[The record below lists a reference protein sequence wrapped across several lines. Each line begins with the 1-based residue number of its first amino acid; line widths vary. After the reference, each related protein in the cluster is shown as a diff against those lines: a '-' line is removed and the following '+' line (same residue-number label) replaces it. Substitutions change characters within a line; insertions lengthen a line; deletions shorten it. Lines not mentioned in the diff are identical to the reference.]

1 MDLMPWMQQ
10 QGMLPA
16 AGETVLCAVSGG
28 RDSVCLLHYL
38 ASLGRRRGFAVAAA
52 HYNHLM
58 RPTAGRDEAFVA
70 GLCRELSVPLYVE
83 RGDVRAIARQEG
95 WGVEEAGRRLRYDFL
110 ERTAD
115 AIGASRIATAHH
127 LSDQAETVVLNLL
140 RGTGPEGLAGIPP
153 VRGRLIRP
161 LLQTPRQEIEA
172 YLTAHGLG
180 HVEDETNDSMD
191 FTRNRLRQEV
201 WPLLVMLHPAPERS
215 IARAAAIL
223 RRENVFLDRL
233 ARSYLET
240 AVSDCPSAG
249 EPNAPEIFG
258 RRDPAAPS
266 PAPLPG
272 TLPEES
278 SKSDKPSEY
287 TRAGDISPDFTSA
300 PTAVSVSEAVLRSA
314 PEELRP
320 RMLRLLLERLPVGK
334 KDVSAAHIEA
344 LLSLREGGMLDMPEG
359 VTAWRE
365 KDVLHL
371 EMTPPSPPPLTLSEG
386 EQVWGDYLVRVWR
399 SEKNTPP
406 PDGEGLSKTGRFSDH
421 ILTLSDGGKMSEWT
435 LRCPQRGDG
444 LTLPGARGR
453 RSVKRLLTERGMPP
467 RRRRTTPVVCINGE
481 PAAVYGVGTDQRFL
495 PGKDGSNIN
504 ILMIEKDQ
512 EEESNG

>member
-161 LLQTPRQEIEA
+161 LLQTRHLVP
-172 YLTAHGLG
+172 GLPFG
-180 HVEDETNDSMD
+180 GEDDDGN
-191 FTRNRLRQEV
+191 
-201 WPLLVMLHPAPERS
+201 
-215 IARAAAIL
+215 AAALI
-223 RRENVFLDRL
+223 
-233 ARSYLET
+233 
-240 AVSDCPSAG
+240 PQG
-249 EPNAPEIFG
+249 
-258 RRDPAAPS
+258 
-266 PAPLPG
+266 
-272 TLPEES
+272 
-278 SKSDKPSEY
+278 
-287 TRAGDISPDFTSA
+287 
-300 PTAVSVSEAVLRSA
+300 
-314 PEELRP
+314 
-320 RMLRLLLERLPVGK
+320 
-334 KDVSAAHIEA
+334 AAHVKA
-344 LLSLREGGMLDMPEG
+344 VHFRQH
-359 VTAWRE
+359 
-365 KDVLHL
+365 DV
-371 EMTPPSPPPLTLSEG
+371 
-386 EQVWGDYLVRVWR
+386 QQ
-399 SEKNTPP
+399 N
-406 PDGEGLSKTGRFSDH
+406 
-421 ILTLSDGGKMSEWT
+421 
-435 LRCPQRGDG
+435 
-444 LTLPGARGR
+444 
-453 RSVKRLLTERGMPP
+453 
-467 RRRRTTPVVCINGE
+467 
-481 PAAVYGVGTDQRFL
+481 
-495 PGKDGSNIN
+495 
-504 ILMIEKDQ
+504 
-512 EEESNG
+512 

>member
-1 MDLMPWMQQ
+1 MDLRPFMERW
-10 QGMLPA
+10 GMLPPS
-16 AGETVLCAVSGG
+16 GGTMLVAVSGG

-172 YLTAHGLG
+172 YLKAHGLG

-201 WPLLVMLHPAPERS
+201 WPLLVTLHPAPERS

-272 TLPEES
+272 TLPKES
-278 SKSDKPSEY
+278 SKSDKPSECAC
-287 TRAGDISPDFTSA
+287 AGDISPDFTSA
-300 PTAVSVSEAVLRSA
+300 PTAVSVPEAVLRSA

-344 LLSLREGGMLDMPEG
+344 LLSLREGGMLDLPEG

-371 EMTPPSPPPLTLSEG
+371 EMTPPSPPLLTLSEG

-406 PDGEGLSKTGRFSDH
+406 PDGDGLSKTGRFSDH
-421 ILTLSDGGKMSEWT
+421 ILTLSDGGKMSEWI

>member
-1 MDLMPWMQQ
+1 M
-10 QGMLPA
+10 
-16 AGETVLCAVSGG
+16 
-28 RDSVCLLHYL
+28 
-38 ASLGRRRGFAVAAA
+38 
-52 HYNHLM
+52 
-58 RPTAGRDEAFVA
+58 
-70 GLCRELSVPLYVE
+70 PLYVE

-201 WPLLVMLHPAPERS
+201 WPLLVTLHPAPERS

-240 AVSDCPSAG
+240 AVSDCPSIRKSG
-249 EPNAPEIFG
+249 GPETFG
-258 RRDPAAPS
+258 DAAHAVPDT
-266 PAPLPG
+266 ATFPG
-272 TLPEES
+272 TLPERTVSPNRPLEDG
-278 SKSDKPSEY
+278 K
-287 TRAGDISPDFTSA
+287 TGDISPDFTSA

-344 LLSLREGGMLDMPEG
+344 LLSLREGWMLDLPEG

-444 LTLPGARGR
+444 LTLPGARGC

-495 PGKDGSNIN
+495 PEKDGSNIN

-512 EEESNG
+512 EEESTG

>member
-153 VRGRLIRP
+153 VAGTADPPPAPDPLGRRSRHISRP
-161 LLQTPRQEIEA
+161 TGWVMWRTRPT
-172 YLTAHGLG
+172 TAWTSPATACDRRCGPCWHSS
-180 HVEDETNDSMD
+180 T
-191 FTRNRLRQEV
+191 
-201 WPLLVMLHPAPERS
+201 PAPERS
-215 IARAAAIL
+215 ISAEPPLSCGGRMFFWIGWPAPIWRQPYPIARQPVSPMPRRSLAAGTPLHPALHRLPARCRRSRQSRISPQNVHARAI
-223 RRENVFLDRL
+223 FRL
-233 ARSYLET
+233 ISHRHPPPYR
-240 AVSDCPSAG
+240 CP
-249 EPNAPEIFG
+249 
-258 RRDPAAPS
+258 
-266 PAPLPG
+266 
-272 TLPEES
+272 
-278 SKSDKPSEY
+278 
-287 TRAGDISPDFTSA
+287 
-300 PTAVSVSEAVLRSA
+300 EAVLRSA

-344 LLSLREGGMLDMPEG
+344 LLTLREGGMLDLPEG

-371 EMTPPSPPPLTLSEG
+371 EMTPPSPPAPDPVRGGAGLGGLSRPGVEK
-386 EQVWGDYLVRVWR
+386 R
-399 SEKNTPP
+399 KNTPP

-435 LRCPQRGDG
+435 LRCPQRG
-444 LTLPGARGR
+444 R
-453 RSVKRLLTERGMPP
+453 RSDPAGGKRPP
-467 RRRRTTPVVCINGE
+467 QRQTSSDGAGDAAPAAANHPGGVYKRRTRRRIRRGNGSE
-481 PAAVYGVGTDQRFL
+481 IFA
-495 PGKDGSNIN
+495 GKRRQQYKYFDDRERSGGR
-504 ILMIEKDQ
+504 K
-512 EEESNG
+512 

>member
-38 ASLGRRRGFAVAAA
+38 ASLGRRRSFAVAAA

-70 GLCRELSVPLYVE
+70 GLCRELGVPLYVE

-191 FTRNRLRQEV
+191 FTRNRLRREV
-201 WPLLVMLHPAPERS
+201 WPLLAQLHPAPERS

-249 EPNAPEIFG
+249 EPNAPEISG

-266 PAPLPG
+266 PAPPPG

-278 SKSDKPSEY
+278 SKSDKPSEC
-287 TRAGDISPDFTSA
+287 TRTGDISPDFTSA

-314 PEELRP
+314 PDAPAAAGAAPRREEGCIRRP
-320 RMLRLLLERLPVGK
+320 HRGPADPSGGRDAGSAGGRHGMAGEGCAASGDDAAPAPTPDPVGGGAGLGRLSRPGVEKRK
-334 KDVSAAHIEA
+334 K
-344 LLSLREGGMLDMPEG
+344 
-359 VTAWRE
+359 
-365 KDVLHL
+365 
-371 EMTPPSPPPLTLSEG
+371 
-386 EQVWGDYLVRVWR
+386 Y
-399 SEKNTPP
+399 
-406 PDGEGLSKTGRFSDH
+406 
-421 ILTLSDGGKMSEWT
+421 
-435 LRCPQRGDG
+435 
-444 LTLPGARGR
+444 
-453 RSVKRLLTERGMPP
+453 
-467 RRRRTTPVVCINGE
+467 
-481 PAAVYGVGTDQRFL
+481 PA
-495 PGKDGSNIN
+495 P
-504 ILMIEKDQ
+504 
-512 EEESNG
+512 

>member
-1 MDLMPWMQQ
+1 MTRTNEMNLLPWMERW
-10 QGMLPA
+10 GMLPP
-16 AGETVLCAVSGG
+16 AGGTVLVAVSGG

-38 ASLGRRRGFAVAAA
+38 ARLGTARGFSVAAA
-52 HYNHLM
+52 HLDHGQ
-58 RPTAGRDEAFVA
+58 RPTAARDVAFVQS
-70 GLCRELSVPLYVE
+70 LCRTLDVPCHVGRADVPALARELGV
-83 RGDVRAIARQEG
+83 
-95 WGVEEAGRRLRYDFL
+95 GVEEAGRRARYEFL

-115 AIGASRIATAHH
+115 EIGAARIATAHH
-127 LSDQAETVVLNLL
+127 AGDQAETVLLHLL
-140 RGTGPEGLAGIPP
+140 RGAGPEGCAGSRPCADGCPP
-153 VRGRLIRP
+153 PAPDTRA
-161 LLQTPRQEIEA
+161 EIEA

-191 FTRNRLRQEV
+191 FTRNRLRQEA
-201 WPLLVMLHPAPERS
+201 WPLLAQLHPAPERS

-223 RRENVFLDRL
+223 RRENDFMDRL

-240 AVSDCPSAG
+240 AVSDGPSAG

-258 RRDPAAPS
+258 RRAPAAPS

-278 SKSDKPSEY
+278 SKSDKPSEC
-287 TRAGDISPDFTSA
+287 TRTGDISPDFTSA

-344 LLSLREGGMLDMPEG
+344 LLSLREGGMLDLPEG

-371 EMTPPSPPPLTLSEG
+371 EMTPPLPLPQTLSEG
-386 EQVWGDYLVRVWR
+386 ERRLGRLSSTGV
-399 SEKNTPP
+399 EKR
-406 PDGEGLSKTGRFSDH
+406 K
-421 ILTLSDGGKMSEWT
+421 KY
-435 LRCPQRGDG
+435 
-444 LTLPGARGR
+444 
-453 RSVKRLLTERGMPP
+453 
-467 RRRRTTPVVCINGE
+467 
-481 PAAVYGVGTDQRFL
+481 PA
-495 PGKDGSNIN
+495 P
-504 ILMIEKDQ
+504 
-512 EEESNG
+512 

>member
-38 ASLGRRRGFAVAAA
+38 ASLGRRRSFAVAAA

-70 GLCRELSVPLYVE
+70 GLCRELGVPLYVE

-201 WPLLVMLHPAPERS
+201 WPLLVLLHPAPERS

-233 ARSYLET
+233 ARSYLIVRQP
-240 AVSDCPSAG
+240 VSPIPRRSLAAGTPLHPALHRLPARCRRSRQSRISPQNVHARAIFRLISHRHPPPYRCPKLCCDRHRRSCG
-249 EPNAPEIFG
+249 PGCSGCCWSGSPSG
-258 RRDPAAPS
+258 RRM
-266 PAPLPG
+266 
-272 TLPEES
+272 
-278 SKSDKPSEY
+278 Y
-287 TRAGDISPDFTSA
+287 
-300 PTAVSVSEAVLRSA
+300 
-314 PEELRP
+314 
-320 RMLRLLLERLPVGK
+320 
-334 KDVSAAHIEA
+334 
-344 LLSLREGGMLDMPEG
+344 
-359 VTAWRE
+359 
-365 KDVLHL
+365 
-371 EMTPPSPPPLTLSEG
+371 PPPT
-386 EQVWGDYLVRVWR
+386 
-399 SEKNTPP
+399 
-406 PDGEGLSKTGRFSDH
+406 
-421 ILTLSDGGKMSEWT
+421 
-435 LRCPQRGDG
+435 
-444 LTLPGARGR
+444 
-453 RSVKRLLTERGMPP
+453 
-467 RRRRTTPVVCINGE
+467 
-481 PAAVYGVGTDQRFL
+481 
-495 PGKDGSNIN
+495 
-504 ILMIEKDQ
+504 
-512 EEESNG
+512 

>member
-1 MDLMPWMQQ
+1 M
-10 QGMLPA
+10 
-16 AGETVLCAVSGG
+16 
-28 RDSVCLLHYL
+28 
-38 ASLGRRRGFAVAAA
+38 
-52 HYNHLM
+52 
-58 RPTAGRDEAFVA
+58 
-70 GLCRELSVPLYVE
+70 
-83 RGDVRAIARQEG
+83 
-95 WGVEEAGRRLRYDFL
+95 
-110 ERTAD
+110 
-115 AIGASRIATAHH
+115 
-127 LSDQAETVVLNLL
+127 
-140 RGTGPEGLAGIPP
+140 
-153 VRGRLIRP
+153 
-161 LLQTPRQEIEA
+161 
-172 YLTAHGLG
+172 
-180 HVEDETNDSMD
+180 
-191 FTRNRLRQEV
+191 
-201 WPLLVMLHPAPERS
+201 
-215 IARAAAIL
+215 
-223 RRENVFLDRL
+223 
-233 ARSYLET
+233 
-240 AVSDCPSAG
+240 
-249 EPNAPEIFG
+249 
-258 RRDPAAPS
+258 
-266 PAPLPG
+266 
-272 TLPEES
+272 
-278 SKSDKPSEY
+278 Y
-287 TRAGDISPDFTSA
+287 THGDISPDFTSA

-344 LLSLREGGMLDMPEG
+344 LLTLREGGMLDLPEG

-371 EMTPPSPPPLTLSEG
+371 EMTPPLPLPLTLSEG

>member
-83 RGDVRAIARQEG
+83 RGDVRAIARQRG

-191 FTRNRLRQEV
+191 FTRNRLRREV
-201 WPLLVMLHPAPERS
+201 WPLLVMLLSNGKKVKFPGVYRRIKNSPE
-215 IARAAAIL
+215 L
-223 RRENVFLDRL
+223 F
-233 ARSYLET
+233 
-240 AVSDCPSAG
+240 
-249 EPNAPEIFG
+249 FG
-258 RRDPAAPS
+258 RMAQNDPMELS
-266 PAPLPG
+266 G
-272 TLPEES
+272 SKTL
-278 SKSDKPSEY
+278 D
-287 TRAGDISPDFTSA
+287 
-300 PTAVSVSEAVLRSA
+300 
-314 PEELRP
+314 
-320 RMLRLLLERLPVGK
+320 
-334 KDVSAAHIEA
+334 IEA
-344 LLSLREGGMLDMPEG
+344 LNRRLMIWAD
-359 VTAWRE
+359 
-365 KDVLHL
+365 
-371 EMTPPSPPPLTLSEG
+371 
-386 EQVWGDYLVRVWR
+386 LVSRK
-399 SEKNTPP
+399 STI
-406 PDGEGLSKTGRFSDH
+406 D
-421 ILTLSDGGKMSEWT
+421 
-435 LRCPQRGDG
+435 
-444 LTLPGARGR
+444 
-453 RSVKRLLTERGMPP
+453 
-467 RRRRTTPVVCINGE
+467 
-481 PAAVYGVGTDQRFL
+481 YGVSMDALKTYFWGIGGGNF
-495 PGKDGSNIN
+495 PWWKDKI
-504 ILMIEKDQ
+504 
-512 EEESNG
+512 

>member
-70 GLCRELSVPLYVE
+70 GLCRELGVPLYVE

-191 FTRNRLRQEV
+191 FTRNRLRREV
-201 WPLLVMLHPAPERS
+201 WPLLAQLHPAPERS
-215 IARAAAIL
+215 IARAAA
-223 RRENVFLDRL
+223 
-233 ARSYLET
+233 
-240 AVSDCPSAG
+240 
-249 EPNAPEIFG
+249 
-258 RRDPAAPS
+258 
-266 PAPLPG
+266 
-272 TLPEES
+272 S
-278 SKSDKPSEY
+278 S
-287 TRAGDISPDFTSA
+287 T
-300 PTAVSVSEAVLRSA
+300 
-314 PEELRP
+314 
-320 RMLRLLLERLPVGK
+320 
-334 KDVSAAHIEA
+334 
-344 LLSLREGGMLDMPEG
+344 
-359 VTAWRE
+359 
-365 KDVLHL
+365 
-371 EMTPPSPPPLTLSEG
+371 
-386 EQVWGDYLVRVWR
+386 
-399 SEKNTPP
+399 
-406 PDGEGLSKTGRFSDH
+406 
-421 ILTLSDGGKMSEWT
+421 
-435 LRCPQRGDG
+435 
-444 LTLPGARGR
+444 
-453 RSVKRLLTERGMPP
+453 
-467 RRRRTTPVVCINGE
+467 
-481 PAAVYGVGTDQRFL
+481 
-495 PGKDGSNIN
+495 
-504 ILMIEKDQ
+504 
-512 EEESNG
+512 

>member
-201 WPLLVMLHPAPERS
+201 WPLLVTLHPAPERS

-240 AVSDCPSAG
+240 AVSDCPSIRKSG
-249 EPNAPEIFG
+249 GPETFG
-258 RRDPAAPS
+258 DAAHAVPDT
-266 PAPLPG
+266 ATFPG
-272 TLPEES
+272 TLPERTVSPNRPLEDG
-278 SKSDKPSEY
+278 K
-287 TRAGDISPDFTSA
+287 TGDISPDFTSA

-344 LLSLREGGMLDMPEG
+344 LLSLREGGMLDLPEG

-399 SEKNTPP
+399 SEKIPRP
-406 PDGEGLSKTGRFSDH
+406 
-421 ILTLSDGGKMSEWT
+421 
-435 LRCPQRGDG
+435 
-444 LTLPGARGR
+444 
-453 RSVKRLLTERGMPP
+453 LTEKGCPKRAGF
-467 RRRRTTPVVCINGE
+467 RTI
-481 PAAVYGVGTDQRFL
+481 
-495 PGKDGSNIN
+495 S
-504 ILMIEKDQ
+504 
-512 EEESNG
+512 

>member
-70 GLCRELSVPLYVE
+70 GLCRELGVPLYVE

-191 FTRNRLRQEV
+191 FTRNRLRREV
-201 WPLLVMLHPAPERS
+201 WPLLAQLHPAPERS

-266 PAPLPG
+266 PAPPPG

-278 SKSDKPSEY
+278 SKSDNPSEC
-287 TRAGDISPDFTSA
+287 TRTGDISPDFTSA

-344 LLSLREGGMLDMPEG
+344 LLTLREGGMLDLPEG

-371 EMTPPSPPPLTLSEG
+371 EMTPPSPPLLTLSEG

-495 PGKDGSNIN
+495 PGKDGSSIN

>member
-161 LLQTPRQEIEA
+161 LLQTPRPEIEA
-172 YLTAHGLG
+172 YLKAHGLG

-201 WPLLVMLHPAPERS
+201 WPLLAQLHPAPERS

-233 ARSYLET
+233 AT
-240 AVSDCPSAG
+240 
-249 EPNAPEIFG
+249 
-258 RRDPAAPS
+258 
-266 PAPLPG
+266 
-272 TLPEES
+272 
-278 SKSDKPSEY
+278 
-287 TRAGDISPDFTSA
+287 GDISPDFASA

-344 LLSLREGGMLDMPEG
+344 LLSLREGGMLDLPEG

-371 EMTPPSPPPLTLSEG
+371 EMTPPLPLPLTLSEG

-453 RSVKRLLTERGMPP
+453 RSIKRLLTERGMPP

>member
-38 ASLGRRRGFAVAAA
+38 ASLGRRRSFAVAAA

-201 WPLLVMLHPAPERS
+201 WPLLVTLHPAPERS

-249 EPNAPEIFG
+249 EPNAPEISG
-258 RRDPAAPS
+258 RRLS
-266 PAPLPG
+266 I
-272 TLPEES
+272 
-278 SKSDKPSEY
+278 
-287 TRAGDISPDFTSA
+287 R
-300 PTAVSVSEAVLRSA
+300 
-314 PEELRP
+314 
-320 RMLRLLLERLPVGK
+320 ERLQNIP
-334 KDVSAAHIEA
+334 
-344 LLSLREGGMLDMPEG
+344 
-359 VTAWRE
+359 
-365 KDVLHL
+365 
-371 EMTPPSPPPLTLSEG
+371 
-386 EQVWGDYLVRVWR
+386 
-399 SEKNTPP
+399 
-406 PDGEGLSKTGRFSDH
+406 
-421 ILTLSDGGKMSEWT
+421 
-435 LRCPQRGDG
+435 LRC
-444 LTLPGARGR
+444 
-453 RSVKRLLTERGMPP
+453 
-467 RRRRTTPVVCINGE
+467 
-481 PAAVYGVGTDQRFL
+481 
-495 PGKDGSNIN
+495 
-504 ILMIEKDQ
+504 
-512 EEESNG
+512 